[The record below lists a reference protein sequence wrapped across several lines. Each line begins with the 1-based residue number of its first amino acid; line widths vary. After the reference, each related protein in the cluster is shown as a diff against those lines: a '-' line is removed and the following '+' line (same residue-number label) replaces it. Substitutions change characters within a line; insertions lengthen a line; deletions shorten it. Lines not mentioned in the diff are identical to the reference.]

1 MSTENALKS
10 LMADAV
16 NESPPIVRRGQ
27 HLNTVFLL
35 GLGDETFYVTIRD
48 GRIES
53 IEQREKPLQAVSFA
67 IKGGVDAWNDFWQ
80 PVPRPGSYDILGLA
94 KVKRMTIEG
103 DIKVLMTHLRYIKE
117 VLAAPRGKMG
127 ALHG

>member
-1 MSTENALKS
+1 MSIEGALRTF
-10 LMADAV
+10 MADAV
-16 NESPPIVRRGQ
+16 NASPPLVQRGTL
-27 HLNTVFLL
+27 LNTVFLM
-35 GLGDETFYVTIRD
+35 GIGDESFYVTVRD

-53 IEQREKPLQAVSFA
+53 IETREKPLQAVSFSV
-67 IKGGVDAWNDFWQ
+67 KGGIDAWNDFWQ
-80 PVPRPGSYDILGLA
+80 PVPKPGSYDILGLA